1 MNDFYVIIY
10 WGDNMKVKFS
20 DRLEQ
25 ALRDHDMKP
34 ADLVRACENN
44 IFNAVITMKDIYKYR
59 NGMAVPTPERLQVIA
74 DALNVSELWLLGYE
88 VNEGLTREELRLVS
102 AWRLATDDE
111 RENVA
116 FILRNRGMTL
126 DARESTKHA

>member
-1 MNDFYVIIY
+1 
-10 WGDNMKVKFS
+10 MKVKFS

-25 ALRDHDMKP
+25 ALREHDMKP